1 MVSIDSLSP
10 PTVPPTYQDE
20 CLSSSEDEHEPSM
33 LSLARNNSLMDFD
46 DHSSPSTSLESPRS
60 SRKRRATE
68 LPHRT
73 GGWEDFC
80 RKGTRF
86 KSFLDDALTK
96 VVTDGLNDA
105 SPVVTLTPSKP
116 PRFSHAGNDHHSAAI
131 ARQKTADCLLLQKQ
145 LEQAKQEAVQAHAA
159 NTELR
164 QAAAGAAQ
172 RMERTTHALRI
183 AGQNAANARTDADAA
198 EVTAATLATQ
208 LQAFQEVVE
217 ETKRA
222 SQVLYQEHEQVA
234 AAAQS
239 VETKWVQTEAELA
252 RSQSQRQALQ
262 KQADELTTNTQ
273 RLEQNLQLL
282 KIQFANQASETK
294 QWKQSANEVKALDHA
309 QKQRM
314 DRVECELQ
322 HAQSML
328 VEATSTAAEAEAT
341 ASVLK
346 DTIEQ
351 LKSANSTLHEKI
363 QDQQTQARTE
373 QENLSQTLQKAQQ
386 EGQTLRMEAGVA
398 EDQIQKLSLDKAANE
413 KRVGQLQSRATNLE
427 RRLKDSSNSSWNIA
441 TPDASDAAK
450 SPSFTIP
457 SLGGGKENAPMP
469 ATKCS
474 ICFKDAVGIMKKC
487 QCGTKECECRAR
499 AICVNKIK
507 AWCCV
512 PIHWPGPPT
521 KNHRRIRQPP

>member
-1 MVSIDSLSP
+1 
-10 PTVPPTYQDE
+10 
-20 CLSSSEDEHEPSM
+20 M
-33 LSLARNNSLMDFD
+33 LSLARNNSLIDFD
-46 DHSSPSTSLESPRS
+46 DHPSPSASLEPPRS

-68 LPHRT
+68 LPPSTST

-96 VVTDGLNDA
+96 VVTDGFNDA

-116 PRFSHAGNDHHSAAI
+116 PRFSQAGDDPHSAAI
-131 ARQKTADCLLLQKQ
+131 ARQKTAECLLLQKQ
-145 LEQAKQEAVQAHAA
+145 LEQAKQEAAQAHAA

-164 QAAAGAAQ
+164 QAAAGTAQ

-183 AGQNAANARTDADAA
+183 AGQNAANARADADGA
-198 EVTAATLATQ
+198 EATAATLATQ

-262 KQADELTTNTQ
+262 KQADEFTTKTQ

-294 QWKQSANEVKALDHA
+294 QWKQSYQEVKALDHA

-351 LKSANSTLHEKI
+351 LKSANNTLHENI

-373 QENLSQTLQKAQQ
+373 EENHHQALQKSQQ

-413 KRVGQLQSRATNLE
+413 KRVGQLQSKNTNLE
-427 RRLKDSSNSSWNIA
+427 RRLKDSSNSSWNVA
-441 TPDASDAAK
+441 TPDVSDAAK

-457 SLGGGKENAPMP
+457 SLGGGKENALMP

-487 QCGTKECECRAR
+487 QCGNKECECRAH
-499 AICVNKIK
+499 AICVNKIN
-507 AWCCV
+507 AGPSV
-512 PIHWPGPPT
+512 SHPGTPAQRLPVVLCANT
-521 KNHRRIRQPP
+521 MTWAANKKSSTNATTTVTPMATIPN